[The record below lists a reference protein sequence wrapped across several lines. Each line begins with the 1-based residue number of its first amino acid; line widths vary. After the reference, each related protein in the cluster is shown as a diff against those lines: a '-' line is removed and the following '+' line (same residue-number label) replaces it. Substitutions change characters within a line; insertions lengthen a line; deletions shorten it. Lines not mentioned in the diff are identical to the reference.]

1 MNSQEKRLQD
11 KVNNLTKELKQA
23 KETIEK
29 LTKENEQYK
38 VQRDSLYRLYKN
50 SENEYTKRDI

>member
-1 MNSQEKRLQD
+1 MNSQEKKLQD
-11 KVNNLTKELKQA
+11 KVNNLTKELEQA

-38 VQRDSLYRLYKN
+38 MQRDSLYRLYKN
-50 SENEYTKRDI
+50 SENENTKRDI